1 MPTPRTSPKRDA
13 QRTRQRILD
22 TATRVFAQQGFEGAR
37 IDEIA
42 EKASAN
48 KRMIYVYFSDKEGLY
63 SEVVRELFDR
73 LFTAGEPPDP
83 TMPPPEQVRQALR
96 RYFFFLAQ
104 NDHLVR
110 LLSFELL
117 GSGQRASA
125 ALVNQTSAGL
135 EQMRSALTEGVRR
148 GVFRKDLDLRQ
159 LMLSLQVLCV
169 GHFTHQPLAKALW
182 KRDFS
187 DPKVLDQTAEHI
199 VSLVLEGICTD

>member
-1 MPTPRTSPKRDA
+1 MPPSSPSPKRDA
-13 QRTRQRILD
+13 QRTRQRILE
-22 TATRVFAQQGFEGAR
+22 TATRVFAQEGFEGAR

-42 EKASAN
+42 EKAGSN
-48 KRMIYVYFSDKEGLY
+48 KRMIYVYFGDKEGLY

-83 TMPPPEQVRQALR
+83 TMAPAEQVRQALR

-117 GSGQRASA
+117 GSGQRAST
-125 ALVNQTSAGL
+125 ALANQTSAGL
-135 EQMRSALTEGVRR
+135 EQMRSALTEGMRR

-187 DPKVLDQTAEHI
+187 DSKVLDQTVEHI
-199 VSLVLEGICTD
+199 VSLVLEGISTS